1 MKKISV
7 TISLLLFTTLLMTT
21 ANALAVDGVTDDTI
35 QPRYTGVSRLDASL
49 TIDASGYASAS
60 GHVYV
65 LPGYTAD
72 VSVSLCRDSGAN
84 VATWYDSGSGKIDI
98 EKSRYVTANHDYYV
112 VVSVDVYDSNG
123 RLADSIEKESV
134 VVSC

>member
-1 MKKISV
+1 M
-7 TISLLLFTTLLMTT
+7 
-21 ANALAVDGVTDDTI
+21 
-35 QPRYTGVSRLDASL
+35 
-49 TIDASGYASAS
+49 
-60 GHVYV
+60 
-65 LPGYTAD
+65 
-72 VSVSLCRDSGAN
+72 SVSLCRDSGAN

-134 VVSC
+134 VVSY